1 MVSIDAKSS
10 APNRQPR
17 EALLDL
23 YHGLAH
29 WQLWGL
35 LGWNDIRQRYR
46 RSVVG
51 PFWITISMAA
61 MIGGIGYM
69 YAGLFGQK
77 LDDYLV
83 YLAAGVIV
91 FNLIS
96 NILTEGTYVF
106 ISSSRAIL
114 QAKAPLSIYLYQML
128 WRNLLIFFHNIT
140 IQVILI
146 VAFLVPVGFGVLLAF
161 AGLFLVIVNSM
172 WVALILGVLSARFRD
187 VPPIVASL
195 MQVAFFLTP
204 IFWRPEHLPNR
215 QAFVE
220 LNPFYYFIEVVRM
233 PMLGQVPPARLWLVV
248 LGVTAV
254 CGVVSLVF
262 FARYRKRI
270 AYWI

>member
-1 MVSIDAKSS
+1 MVSVDVKSS
-10 APNRQPR
+10 APNRQLQ

-46 RSVVG
+46 RSIVG

-83 YLAAGVIV
+83 YLAAGIIV

-96 NILTEGTYVF
+96 NVLTDGTQVF
-106 ISSSRAIL
+106 IASTRAIL
-114 QAKAPLSIYLYQML
+114 QAKAPLSIYVYQII
-128 WRNLLIFFHNIT
+128 WRNILIFFHNIW

-146 VAFLVPVGFGVLLAF
+146 LVFRVDVGFAVLLAF
-161 AGLFLVIVNSM
+161 AGLFLLIVNST

-204 IFWRPEHLPNR
+204 IFWKPEHLPNR
-215 QAFVE
+215 EAFVE

-233 PMLGQVPPARLWLVV
+233 PLLGQIPPARMWWVV
-248 LGVTAV
+248 LGVTCV
-254 CGVVSLVF
+254 CGVVSLLF

-270 AYWI
+270 AYWV